1 MNGTKSKTRLELI
14 RNNTI
19 IGIVYSEMGE
29 DSNDLELS
37 STTSV
42 DKFPI
47 ASFESSNPEINK
59 TFMSYSKH
67 DFMRLSICH
76 SKDEEYA
83 LIFEGEFYGKEIKSE
98 DNRTNLT
105 IRSIHSF
112 FNLSLFELKSTQEF
126 KSITFK
132 EFVLKL
138 LGLAGI
144 RSKVH
149 IEKKLGNLPV
159 YGLSRSTNLYRL
171 FKEVCLIMDASVTF
185 NKDNSVD
192 IENRSEKMRS
202 IRSQTPILLTD
213 KDIISFKSSEQL

>member
-19 IGIVYSEMGE
+19 IETVYSEMGE
-29 DSNDLELS
+29 ESNDLELS

-59 TFMSYSKH
+59 IFMSYSKH
-67 DFMRLSICH
+67 DFMRLSVCH
-76 SKDEEYA
+76 SKDEEY
-83 LIFEGEFYGKEIKSE
+83 LLMFEGEFYGKKIKIE
-98 DNRTNLT
+98 DNKVNLT

-126 KSITFK
+126 KAMTFK
-132 EFVLKL
+132 EFILKL
-138 LGLAGI
+138 LDLAGI

-149 IEKKLGNLPV
+149 IETKLGNLPV
-159 YGLSRSTNLYRL
+159 RGLSKSTNLYRL
-171 FKEVCLIMDASVTF
+171 FKEVCLMMDASVTF
-185 NKDNSVD
+185 NQDNSVD
-192 IENRSEKMRS
+192 IETRSEKMRS
-202 IRSQTPILLTD
+202 IRSKTPILISD